1 MASKRK
7 AAPNSSTN
15 RRKSKKKENDFED
28 SLSDE
33 GSDHGNGKDV
43 EVLIP
48 GDADTEP
55 EKLPEDLLKTLE
67 KPGGQML
74 IAGMVTWDAV
84 GKKDTRK
91 VAKMRPNLFS
101 FHRYTDET
109 VTIYFLVLRTLPNF
123 SNYLFVCS
131 IALLFRIHL
140 LLIR

>member
-7 AAPNSSTN
+7 SAPNSSTN
-15 RRKSKKKENDFED
+15 RRKSKKKEADFEE

-48 GDADTEP
+48 SDDTEA
-55 EKLPEDLLKTLE
+55 EKLPAELLKTFE
-67 KPGGQML
+67 KPSGQML

-101 FHRYTDET
+101 FHRYTNDT
-109 VTIYFLVLRTLPNF
+109 V
-123 SNYLFVCS
+123 S
-131 IALLFRIHL
+131 
-140 LLIR
+140 LICYCQTKYI

>member
-15 RRKSKKKENDFED
+15 RRKSKKKENDFEE

-48 GDADTEP
+48 GDDAEP
-55 EKLPEDLLKTLE
+55 EKLPEELLKTLE

-101 FHRYTDET
+101 FHRFTNET
-109 VTIYFLVLRTLPNF
+109 VTIN
-123 SNYLFVCS
+123 
-131 IALLFRIHL
+131 LLT
-140 LLIR
+140 